1 MALTIS
7 KIRLTDDHT
16 SETAAEVMS
25 YLQLDQG
32 SPKAKKKCQML
43 LSQLDFQSEHRDEEE
58 YSQFV
63 FHGQCLILG
72 DCRVGKTSL
81 VKSLTG
87 KPFDSEEPSTKA
99 AHTTLVDRKWQNADL
114 KFGSFARFGKS
125 ARFVDAM
132 FTSGEY
138 DELTSVAYEDG
149 KLSHYMFWLMY
160 LLSLI
165 VLWVIA
171 KPSFTFC
178 VFSLVVVFTYVKV
191 YSSFVFNNCFM
202 HSLSIHFIMGLV
214 AGHILAGFLRGINCC
229 CVKLPCISLKHL
241 HLFLRKFIV
250 CYLHLFC
257 IQRLTGRI
265 ISDLLSPLT
274 EKYIRL
280 CFLRCQSDF
289 KFPLPGQV
297 KIYNHRRVLYWVPC
311 LLHQIESLVN
321 GLGLGCIVE
330 LSIDKSVLSY
340 CEILHYTVILGSGL
354 SILWFIRSLW
364 RGRNVL
370 EGIVSPII
378 FICVIEYTP
387 YSFASS
393 YSTASY
399 VAMLTGC
406 ACCVIILT
414 YNLVLKHFDSIYKF
428 IYVQKVT
435 LDYPKLRDALN
446 TKFASLKLRIVD
458 FSGDQEHFAYHHLF
472 HRNQALYVV
481 VFNMAHFVADNFQNI
496 PAKIQRLCF
505 WLESIH
511 SKVAPKIPIFLV
523 GTHRGNMNQACL
535 DCLNKHLQQSL
546 WKTFSDELTMNKE
559 DKLMY
564 FPVENKHGRHDR
576 GIQNLQR
583 AMICIAEEY
592 KTTLGCTIPF
602 AWIKIQDAIINMWN
616 NEKAKFC
623 VSLKHFPT
631 SFADFICSN
640 WSKETLKYFH
650 EKGLVIYI
658 DRGENSELSK
668 WVLLK
673 PSLLVD
679 ITIQLIT
686 PPTDEELMSQDGFR
700 RDWTLLHNT
709 GMLTESLL
717 RHILTRM
724 QEHEEALVGFLEEN
738 GIICPLFYKGNNE
751 MTEAKVT
758 HFVPALLPISENEN
772 MPVWDD
778 HPIDKRLFVF
788 FKRFLPESLFHHLLS
803 RAHKLSV
810 ASVPKGQPIICRN
823 VGRFWFTPTQP
834 YRLLVRKEEDLI
846 EVTFSCR

>member
-1 MALTIS
+1 MAVTIS

-16 SETAAEVMS
+16 SQTAAEVMS

-32 SPKAKKKCQML
+32 SSKAKKCQML
-43 LSQLDFQSEHRDEEE
+43 LSELDFQSEHQDEEE

-72 DCRVGKTSL
+72 DSRVGKTSL

-87 KPFDSEEPSTKA
+87 KPFDSEPSTKA
-99 AHTTLVDRKWQNADL
+99 VHTTSVDRKWENADL
-114 KFGSFARFGKS
+114 KFGSFARFRKS
-125 ARFVDAM
+125 ARSVDAT

-138 DELTSVAYEDG
+138 DKFTSVAYGDG
-149 KLSHYMFWLMY
+149 TSNLSHYMLWLMY

-165 VLWVIA
+165 LLWVIA
-171 KPSFTFC
+171 TPSFTFC
-178 VFSLVVVFTYVKV
+178 VFSLFVLFTYAKL
-191 YSSFVFNNCFM
+191 YSWVSVTR
-202 HSLSIHFIMGLV
+202 LLLPLPIHFVMGLV
-214 AGHILAGFLRGINCC
+214 AAHILAGFFRGINCC
-229 CVKLPCISLKHL
+229 CVELPCIRLKHL
-241 HLFLRKFIV
+241 DVFKNILMAH
-250 CYLHLFC
+250 YLHLSY
-257 IQRLTGRI
+257 LNGMTGRI

-274 EKYIRL
+274 QEYIRS
-280 CFLRCQSDF
+280 CFHQSDF
-289 KFPLPGQV
+289 TFPLPGQV
-297 KIYNHRRVLYWVPC
+297 KIYDHRRVFHWVPC
-311 LLHQIESLVN
+311 LLHQTESLVN
-321 GLGLGCIVE
+321 GFGLGCIIE
-330 LSIDKSVLSY
+330 LSIDMSVLTY

-354 SILWFIRSLW
+354 SILWFIHSLC
-364 RGRNVL
+364 RGRNVM

-387 YSFASS
+387 YSLTSS
-393 YSTASY
+393 YSRASY
-399 VAMLTGC
+399 IAMLTGC
-406 ACCVIILT
+406 ACYLIVLT
-414 YNLVLKHFDSIYKF
+414 YNFELKHDNNIYEF
-428 IYVQKVT
+428 INVQKVT
-435 LDYPKLRDALN
+435 LDYPELRNALN
-446 TKFASLKLRIVD
+446 ATFASLKLSILD
-458 FSGDQEHFAYHHLF
+458 FAGDQEHFAYHHLF
-472 HRNQALYVV
+472 HRNQAMYVV
-481 VFNMAHFVADNFQNI
+481 VFDMEHFAANNFQNI
-496 PAKIQRLCF
+496 AAKIQRLCF
-505 WLESIH
+505 WLESIQ
-511 SKVAPKIPIFLV
+511 STVVPKIPIFLV

-546 WKTFSDELTMNKE
+546 WKAFSDELTMNKE

-564 FPVENKHGRHDR
+564 FPVENKHGRNDR
-576 GIQNLQR
+576 GIQSLQR
-583 AMICIAEEY
+583 AMICTAEEY

-602 AWIKIQDAIINMWN
+602 SWIKIQDAIINMWR

-623 VSLKHFPT
+623 VSLKQFPT
-631 SFADFICSN
+631 SFTDFICSN

-658 DRGENSELSK
+658 DQGENSELSK

-679 ITIQLIT
+679 ITIQLVT
-686 PPTDEELMSQDGFR
+686 PPTDEELMLQHGFR

-724 QEHEEALVGFLEEN
+724 QENEKAMMGFLEEY
-738 GIICPLFYKGNNE
+738 GIICPLFYNVNNE

-758 HFVPALLPISENEN
+758 HFVPALLPISENGN

-778 HPIDKRLFVF
+778 HPTDKRLFVF

-803 RAHKLSV
+803 RAHQLSV

-846 EVTFSCR
+846 EVTFSCRSVQ